1 MGMVL
6 KSARAVFF
14 STCLLG
20 GFLFA
25 ADWETAAEFRRTDE
39 YSKAENAVRK
49 YASPAGY
56 EQLKPAEQ
64 IDFLR
69 GLLELAHIRALQ
81 DDVSGA
87 LSLLNWAEGLQDP
100 FQRSLSCVK
109 YAEILLDLGEFE
121 RADGY
126 LKNVDELI
134 RSRASSTQD
143 GAAIGQGGTVADT
156 GAVWRELR
164 DEADALKAEVEA
176 EAMKQKFGA
185 TYGSYVKLRRLQ
197 VLVRRSKR
205 PRYQKEALRVADE
218 IIETDP
224 ASQFAAAAGYLKGD
238 LLAARLSEKSDK
250 KQIKEVKDY
259 LEGFVKSQP
268 DGLYRGEALMLLGKI
283 SLEIEWDAKDAE
295 KFYKQ
300 ALDWF
305 RKAREKR
312 DALSLYAPVN
322 DDLKTQILPTQRP
335 TTLNQWKRIVYHDED
350 PLKLYN
356 TATAPTWYMDDKE
369 KNCVYI
375 LGFLAFADNKYEIA
389 ESYWKKLPALDPDI
403 ATIDPRLPTVIT
415 RLLSSCEL
423 KAMMFWPEEKKA
435 INDKKLQIRLLY
447 AELLMIMEK
456 FQESVE
462 SFQKIFDYCDD
473 NNIKCLAKLGMG
485 IATDIQ
491 LKKNLA
497 KMQYDWVLN
506 NKKLDKKSEIYGRA
520 LWELGMSQMGIG
532 GGYKVAL
539 PKFEE
544 YVKRFPHGVF
554 FRQANFYR
562 LACYWHYGDLTRL
575 EDEFPKFKAQKD
587 FEDVYTLD
595 LKERIEELK
604 KQKNKNSFSSNKE
617 QK

>member
-25 ADWETAAEFRRTDE
+25 ADWETAAEFRRADE

-356 TATAPTWYMDDKE
+356 TANAPVWYMDDKE

-389 ESYWKKLPALDPDI
+389 ESYWKKLPALDPDVLSM
-403 ATIDPRLPTVIT
+403 DPRLSNVHK
-415 RLLSSCEL
+415 RLMASVKAKYMLFSSD
-423 KAMMFWPEEKKA
+423 EKKDV
-435 INDKKLQIRLLY
+435 NQKLKLQYGELLY
-447 AELLMIMEK
+447 MLEK
-456 FQESVE
+456 FPESQE
-462 SFQKIFDYCDD
+462 IFLTFYCSEDEMD
-473 NNIKCLAKLGMG
+473 KFIGAIALAVSLSQDPVNIKMTERYFQYALAQKHYSKHIL
-485 IATDIQ
+485 
-491 LKKNLA
+491 
-497 KMQYDWVLN
+497 
-506 NKKLDKKSEIYGRA
+506 YGTAIIRYA
-520 LWELGMSQMGIG
+520 ETLIGIG
-532 GGYKVAL
+532 GGLKKAHPLYKQ
-539 PKFEE
+539 
-544 YVKRFPHGVF
+544 YVKNFGKVGREDYVRRAEFMDVLCYIILGDKAGAMDAYRK
-554 FRQANFYR
+554 FRR
-562 LACYWHYGDLTRL
+562 
-575 EDEFPKFKAQKD
+575 K
-587 FEDVYTLD
+587 EDVFTRSID
-595 LKERIEELK
+595 RKIIQMK
-604 KQKNKNSFSSNKE
+604 GGNGK
-617 QK
+617 

>member
-25 ADWETAAEFRRTDE
+25 ADWETAAEFRRADE

-134 RSRASSTQD
+134 RSRATSTQD

-356 TATAPTWYMDDKE
+356 TANAPVWYMDDKE

-389 ESYWKKLPALDPDI
+389 ESYWKKLPALDPDVLSM
-403 ATIDPRLPTVIT
+403 DPRLSNVHK
-415 RLLSSCEL
+415 RLMASVKAKYMLFSSD
-423 KAMMFWPEEKKA
+423 EKKDV
-435 INDKKLQIRLLY
+435 NQKLKLQYGELLY
-447 AELLMIMEK
+447 MLEK
-456 FQESVE
+456 FPESQE
-462 SFQKIFDYCDD
+462 IFLTFYCSEDEMD
-473 NNIKCLAKLGMG
+473 KFIGAIALAVSLSQDPVNIKMTERYFQYALAQKHYSKHIL
-485 IATDIQ
+485 
-491 LKKNLA
+491 
-497 KMQYDWVLN
+497 
-506 NKKLDKKSEIYGRA
+506 YGTAIIRYA
-520 LWELGMSQMGIG
+520 ETLIGIG
-532 GGYKVAL
+532 GGLKKAHPLYKQ
-539 PKFEE
+539 
-544 YVKRFPHGVF
+544 YVKNFGKVGREDYVRRAEFMDVLCYIILGDKAGAMDAYRK
-554 FRQANFYR
+554 FRR
-562 LACYWHYGDLTRL
+562 
-575 EDEFPKFKAQKD
+575 K
-587 FEDVYTLD
+587 EDVFTRSID
-595 LKERIEELK
+595 RKIIQMK
-604 KQKNKNSFSSNKE
+604 GGNGK
-617 QK
+617 

>member
-25 ADWETAAEFRRTDE
+25 ADWETAAEFRRADE
-39 YSKAENAVRK
+39 YSKAENVVRK

-205 PRYQKEALRVADE
+205 PRYRKEALRVADE

-356 TATAPTWYMDDKE
+356 TANAPVWYMDDKE

-389 ESYWKKLPALDPDI
+389 ELYWKKLPALDPDVLSM
-403 ATIDPRLPTVIT
+403 DPRLSNVHK
-415 RLLSSCEL
+415 RLMASVKAKYMLFSSD
-423 KAMMFWPEEKKA
+423 EKKDV
-435 INDKKLQIRLLY
+435 NQKLKLQYGELLY
-447 AELLMIMEK
+447 MLEK
-456 FQESVE
+456 FPESQE
-462 SFQKIFDYCDD
+462 IFLTFYCSEDEMD
-473 NNIKCLAKLGMG
+473 KFIGAIALAVSLSQDPVNIKMTERYFQYALAQKHYSKHIL
-485 IATDIQ
+485 
-491 LKKNLA
+491 
-497 KMQYDWVLN
+497 
-506 NKKLDKKSEIYGRA
+506 YGTAIIRYA
-520 LWELGMSQMGIG
+520 ETLIGIG
-532 GGYKVAL
+532 GGLKKAHPLYKQ
-539 PKFEE
+539 
-544 YVKRFPHGVF
+544 YVKNFGKVGREDYVRRAEFMDVLCYIILGDKAGAMDAYRK
-554 FRQANFYR
+554 FRR
-562 LACYWHYGDLTRL
+562 
-575 EDEFPKFKAQKD
+575 K
-587 FEDVYTLD
+587 EDVFTRSID
-595 LKERIEELK
+595 RKIIQMK
-604 KQKNKNSFSSNKE
+604 GGNGK
-617 QK
+617 

>member
-25 ADWETAAEFRRTDE
+25 ADWETAAEFRRADE
-39 YSKAENAVRK
+39 YSKAENVVRK

-134 RSRASSTQD
+134 RSRATSTQD

-205 PRYQKEALRVADE
+205 PRYRKEALRVADE

-356 TATAPTWYMDDKE
+356 TANAPVWYMDDKE

-389 ESYWKKLPALDPDI
+389 ESYWKKLPALDPDVLSM
-403 ATIDPRLPTVIT
+403 DPRLSNVHK
-415 RLLSSCEL
+415 RLMASVKAKYMLFSSD
-423 KAMMFWPEEKKA
+423 EKKDV
-435 INDKKLQIRLLY
+435 NQKLKLQYGELLY
-447 AELLMIMEK
+447 MLEK
-456 FQESVE
+456 FPESQE
-462 SFQKIFDYCDD
+462 IFLTFYCSEDEMD
-473 NNIKCLAKLGMG
+473 KFIGAIALAVSLSQDPVNIKMTERYFQYALAQKHYSKHIL
-485 IATDIQ
+485 
-491 LKKNLA
+491 
-497 KMQYDWVLN
+497 
-506 NKKLDKKSEIYGRA
+506 YGTAIIRYA
-520 LWELGMSQMGIG
+520 ETLIGIG
-532 GGYKVAL
+532 GGLKKAHPLYKQ
-539 PKFEE
+539 
-544 YVKRFPHGVF
+544 YVKNFGKVGREDYVRRAEFMDVLCYIILGDKAGAMDAYRK
-554 FRQANFYR
+554 FRR
-562 LACYWHYGDLTRL
+562 
-575 EDEFPKFKAQKD
+575 K
-587 FEDVYTLD
+587 EDVFTRSID
-595 LKERIEELK
+595 RKIIQMK
-604 KQKNKNSFSSNKE
+604 GGNGK
-617 QK
+617 